1 MVIANVLHQRPI
13 LAHGLVLPQYTRRP
27 GTNQRTT
34 LSLPD
39 AKLVGP
45 EHLLYGSDYPH
56 NIGDMKGCANRVEA
70 LSVGEEEKELIRSGN
85 AVKLF
90 GL

>member
-1 MVIANVLHQRPI
+1 M
-13 LAHGLVLPQYTRRP
+13 
-27 GTNQRTT
+27 
-34 LSLPD
+34 PD